1 MHIKTAFD
9 SDLVVEADPALL
21 DRALGNVVDNAI
33 KYGAGGGE
41 ITLSTSRGADGWVDL
56 AVSDRGPGIPEEQLA
71 NLFDRFYRG
80 DMDRHKARGFGLGLP
95 IAKAIIESH
104 EGSID
109 VWSEPGRG
117 TTVTFRL
124 QGHA

>member
-1 MHIKTAFD
+1 M
-9 SDLVVEADPALL
+9 
-21 DRALGNVVDNAI
+21 VDNAV
-33 KYGAGGGE
+33 KYGARGGE
-41 ITLSTSRGADGWVDL
+41 ITLSASRGADGRVDL

-71 NLFDRFYRG
+71 NLFDRFHRG
-80 DMDRHKARGFGLGLP
+80 DMDRRKARGFGLGLP